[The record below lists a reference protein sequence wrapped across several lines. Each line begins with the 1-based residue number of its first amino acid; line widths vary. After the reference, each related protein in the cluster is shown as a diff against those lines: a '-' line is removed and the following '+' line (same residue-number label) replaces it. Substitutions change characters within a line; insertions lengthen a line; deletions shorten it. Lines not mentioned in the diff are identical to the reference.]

1 MRESKVIYVA
11 GPVPRKSMEPCQR
24 VLLQFLYG
32 QLHRFADQRNVNI
45 HLPRVD
51 LSLDKMDSADFSSA
65 IYQRIEQAD
74 GVITVGY
81 PADASVACE
90 AQHASTLGKTQVLLV
105 ADESQAPRLLKALP
119 KIVAIFELPDLDI
132 EKVFAEF
139 Q

>member
-1 MRESKVIYVA
+1 
-11 GPVPRKSMEPCQR
+11 MELCQR

-32 QLHRFADQRNVNI
+32 QLQRFADRHNVKI

-51 LSLDKMDSADFSSA
+51 LSLDEMDSADFSSA
-65 IYQRIEQAD
+65 IYQRIEQAY

-105 ADESQAPRLLKALP
+105 ADRRQAPRLLKALP
-119 KIVAIFELPDLDI
+119 KIVAVMELPDVDLD
-132 EKVFAEF
+132 KLFAEF
-139 Q
+139 L